1 MNPHDETDEALT
13 PEERALFDALPRERE
28 PGRLL
33 EERTVR
39 ALREAGLVRPAAP
52 AVASPAARR
61 LRFPAAWISGAM
73 AAGLA
78 LFLGG
83 LATGQYLGQKNA
95 TALVTDMRRQDAQQA
110 ALMVQ
115 QTGSAY
121 VQALSRL
128 ATVSDTSRGAQA
140 QQGRQAASTLLRAA
154 ADEVVRMS
162 PNDPVASG
170 ILAAFDRA
178 KVQQQAQQP
187 ARTDGTKQSVV
198 WF

>member
-1 MNPHDETDEALT
+1 MSRHDEERDEALT
-13 PEERALFDALPRERE
+13 PAEARAFAELPRERE
-28 PGRLL
+28 PGSLL

-39 ALREAGLVRPAAP
+39 ALRTRELLREAPPR
-52 AVASPAARR
+52 AARR
-61 LRFPAAWISGAM
+61 LRFPAAWISGAI
-73 AAGLA
+73 AAGIA

-83 LATGQYLGQKNA
+83 LATGQYLGGRQA
-95 TALVTDMRRQDAQQA
+95 DRMLSQIQRRDAQQA

-121 VQALSRL
+121 LQALSQF
-128 ATVSDTSRGAQA
+128 AQVADTSRGAQSA
-140 QQGRQAASTLLRAA
+140 QGREVASRMLRAA
-154 ADEVVRMS
+154 ANEVVKLN

-178 KVQQQAQQP
+178 AP
-187 ARTDGTKQSVV
+187 APGAAPRDTAARQNVV

>member
-1 MNPHDETDEALT
+1 MSPHEMDDDELT
-13 PEERALFDALPRERE
+13 PEEHALFAALPRERE

-39 ALREAGLVRPAAP
+39 ALRERGVLHAPAAET
-52 AVASPAARR
+52 RR
-61 LRFPAAWISGAM
+61 GLRFPAAWVSGAM
-73 AAGLA
+73 AAGIA

-83 LATGQYLGQKNA
+83 LATGQYMGARHAAEMVNA
-95 TALVTDMRRQDAQQA
+95 VQRQDAQNT
-110 ALMVQ
+110 ALLVQ
-115 QTGSAY
+115 QTGTAY

-128 ATVSDTSRGAQA
+128 SQVSDTTRGSS
-140 QQGRQAASTLLRAA
+140 QGGEVARQMLRQAAS
-154 ADEVVRMS
+154 EVVRIS

-178 KVQQQAQQP
+178 RTGP
-187 ARTDGTKQSVV
+187 ATTPRDSAGRQSVV

>member
-1 MNPHDETDEALT
+1 MSPHEMDDDELT
-13 PEERALFDALPRERE
+13 PDERAMFAALPRERD

-39 ALREAGLVRPAAP
+39 ALRERGVVRAP
-52 AVASPAARR
+52 EKPRRVIRFHPGWMTGAV
-61 LRFPAAWISGAM
+61 

-83 LATGQYLGQKNA
+83 LATGQYLA
-95 TALVTDMRRQDAQQA
+95 TRNVGEVVAAVQAHDQRQA
-110 ALMVQ
+110 AQLVQ

-121 VQALSRL
+121 IQAL
-128 ATVSDTSRGAQA
+128 ATLSQVSNTSAGAQG
-140 QQGRQAASTLLRAA
+140 QQGREVASSMLRAA
-154 ADEVVRMS
+154 ANEVVRMN
-162 PNDPVASG
+162 PNDPVATG

-178 KVQQQAQQP
+178 GVQRRAAAQP
-187 ARTDGTKQSVV
+187 DTAAKQSVV

>member
-1 MNPHDETDEALT
+1 MSPHEMDDELT
-13 PEERALFDALPRERE
+13 PDERALFAALPRERD

-39 ALREAGLVRPAAP
+39 ALRDRGVVHAPGKPRRVIRFRPGWMTG
-52 AVASPAARR
+52 AV
-61 LRFPAAWISGAM
+61 

-83 LATGQYLGQKNA
+83 LTTGQYLATRNMGQVVA
-95 TALVTDMRRQDAQQA
+95 AVQAHDQRQA
-110 ALMVQ
+110 AQLVQ

-121 VQALSRL
+121 IQAL
-128 ATVSDTSRGAQA
+128 ATLSQVSNTTAGAQG
-140 QQGRQAASTLLRAA
+140 QQGREVASSMLRAA
-154 ADEVVRMS
+154 ADEVVRMN
-162 PNDPVASG
+162 PNDPVATG

-178 KVQQQAQQP
+178 GVQQQAATKP
-187 ARTDGTKQSVV
+187 DTAGKQSVV

>member
-1 MNPHDETDEALT
+1 MNPLEMDDELT
-13 PEERALFDALPRERE
+13 PDERERFAALPRERD

-39 ALREAGLVRPAAP
+39 ALRERGLVHAP
-52 AVASPAARR
+52 AKPRR
-61 LRFPAAWISGAM
+61 VIRFHPGWLTGAV

-83 LATGQYLGQKNA
+83 LTTGQYLATRNMGEMVAVVQQHDQK
-95 TALVTDMRRQDAQQA
+95 QA
-110 ALMVQ
+110 ALLVQ

-121 VQALSRL
+121 VQALAKLSQ
-128 ATVSDTSRGAQA
+128 ASNTAAGA
-140 QQGRQAASTLLRAA
+140 QGRQGREVASSMLRAA
-154 ADEVVRMS
+154 ADELVRMN
-162 PNDPVASG
+162 PNDPVATG

-178 KVQQQAQQP
+178 GVQRRDA
-187 ARTDGTKQSVV
+187 ARPDTAGKQRVV

>member
-1 MNPHDETDEALT
+1 MDDDLT
-13 PEERALFDALPRERE
+13 PEERAMFAALPRERE

-39 ALREAGLVRPAAP
+39 ALRERGLLQAAASP
-52 AVASPAARR
+52 AVARPRR
-61 LRFPAAWISGAM
+61 VIRFPAWLAGAI
-73 AAGLA
+73 AAGIA

-83 LATGQYLGQKNA
+83 LATGQYMA
-95 TALVTDMRRQDAQQA
+95 TRNVVAVVQQHDQQQA
-110 ALMVQ
+110 ALLVQ

-121 VQALSRL
+121 VQALARL
-128 ATVSDTSRGAQA
+128 SQASNTTAGRQGTQGREVAQA
-140 QQGRQAASTLLRAA
+140 VLRAA

-162 PNDPVASG
+162 PNDPVATG

-178 KVQQQAQQP
+178 GVQRAAAAGP
-187 ARTDGTKQSVV
+187 DTASKQSVV

>member
-1 MNPHDETDEALT
+1 MSLHDEMDEELT
-13 PEERALFDALPRERE
+13 PAERALFDALPRERE

-39 ALREAGLVRPAAP
+39 GLRERGLLQAP
-52 AVASPAARR
+52 TAARR
-61 LRFPAAWISGAM
+61 GLRFPAAWITGAI
-73 AAGLA
+73 AAGVA

-83 LATGQYLGQKNA
+83 LATGQYVASRNA
-95 TALVTDMRRQDAQQA
+95 TQMVTAVQQHDAQQA

-128 ATVSDTSRGAQA
+128 SQVSDTTRAGR
-140 QQGRQAASTLLRAA
+140 QQGREVATSMLRAA
-154 ADEVVRMS
+154 ADEVVRLN

-178 KVQQQAQQP
+178 NTQQARAQ
-187 ARTDGTKQSVV
+187 RDTTGKQSVV

>member
-1 MNPHDETDEALT
+1 MNPLEMDDELT
-13 PEERALFDALPRERE
+13 PDERELFAALPRERD

-39 ALREAGLVRPAAP
+39 ALRERGLVHAP
-52 AVASPAARR
+52 AKPRR
-61 LRFPAAWISGAM
+61 VIRFHPGWLTGAV

-83 LATGQYLGQKNA
+83 LTTGQYLATRNMGEVVAVVQQHDQK
-95 TALVTDMRRQDAQQA
+95 QA
-110 ALMVQ
+110 ALLVQ

-121 VQALSRL
+121 VQALAKLSQ
-128 ATVSDTSRGAQA
+128 VSNTPAGA
-140 QQGRQAASTLLRAA
+140 QGRQGREVASSMLRAA
-154 ADEVVRMS
+154 ADELVRMN
-162 PNDPVASG
+162 PNDPVATG

-178 KVQQQAQQP
+178 GVQRRDA
-187 ARTDGTKQSVV
+187 ARPDTAGKQRVV

>member
-1 MNPHDETDEALT
+1 MNPHDEMEPELT
-13 PEERALFDALPRERE
+13 PAERELFAALPRERE

-39 ALREAGLVRPAAP
+39 ALRERGLLHERTP
-52 AVASPAARR
+52 AVDARR
-61 LRFPAAWISGAM
+61 RFRFPAAWISGAI

-83 LATGQYLGQKNA
+83 LATGQYLGQQHTSEVVSQVQA
-95 TALVTDMRRQDAQQA
+95 RDAQTA
-110 ALMVQ
+110 ALLVQ
-115 QTGSAY
+115 QTGTAY
-121 VQALSRL
+121 VQALSKL
-128 ATVSDTSRGAQA
+128 TADTTGGANRQGREVA
-140 QQGRQAASTLLRAA
+140 QQMLKQA
-154 ADEVVRMS
+154 ADEVVRMN

-178 KVQQQAQQP
+178 GANRPAAQGDT
-187 ARTDGTKQSVV
+187 ASKQRVV

>member
-1 MNPHDETDEALT
+1 MSPHEMDHELT
-13 PEERALFDALPRERE
+13 PDEREMFAALPRERE

-39 ALREAGLVRPAAP
+39 ALRDRGLVHAP
-52 AVASPAARR
+52 GKPRRVIRFHPGWLTGAV
-61 LRFPAAWISGAM
+61 

-83 LATGQYLGQKNA
+83 LATGQYLATRNMGQVVAAVQAHDQK
-95 TALVTDMRRQDAQQA
+95 QA
-110 ALMVQ
+110 AQLVQ

-121 VQALSRL
+121 VQAL
-128 ATVSDTSRGAQA
+128 ATLSQVSNTTAGA
-140 QQGRQAASTLLRAA
+140 QGRQGREVASSMLRAA
-154 ADEVVRMS
+154 ADELVRMN
-162 PNDPVASG
+162 PNDPVATG

-178 KVQQQAQQP
+178 GVQQRAA
-187 ARTDGTKQSVV
+187 ARPDTAARQSVV

>member
-1 MNPHDETDEALT
+1 MSPHDEMDNELT
-13 PEERALFDALPRERE
+13 PAERALFDALPRERE

-39 ALREAGLVRPAAP
+39 ALRERGLVHAPAAP
-52 AVASPAARR
+52 ATARR
-61 LRFPAAWISGAM
+61 IRFPAAWVSGAI
-73 AAGLA
+73 AAGIA

-83 LATGQYLGQKNA
+83 LATGQYVASRNTTQ
-95 TALVTDMRRQDAQQA
+95 LVTAMQQRDAQQA

-115 QTGSAY
+115 QTGTAY

-128 ATVSDTSRGAQA
+128 SQVSDTTRAGR
-140 QQGRQAASTLLRAA
+140 QQGREVASSMLRAA
-154 ADEVVRMS
+154 ADEVVRMN

-178 KVQQQAQQP
+178 KTQAAP
-187 ARTDGTKQSVV
+187 AQRDTAGKQSVV

>member
-1 MNPHDETDEALT
+1 MSPHDEMDDELT
-13 PEERALFDALPRERE
+13 PEERAMFAALPRERE

-39 ALREAGLVRPAAP
+39 ALRERGLLHAP
-52 AVASPAARR
+52 AAARR
-61 LRFPAAWISGAM
+61 TVRFSAAWMSGAI
-73 AAGLA
+73 AAGIA

-83 LATGQYLGQKNA
+83 LATGQYVAGRNA
-95 TALVTDMRRQDAQQA
+95 TALVTEMRQRDAQQA

-121 VQALSRL
+121 VQALTRL
-128 ATVSDTSRGAQA
+128 SQVSDTSHAAR
-140 QQGRQAASTLLRAA
+140 QQGREVASSMLRAA
-154 ADEVVRMS
+154 ADEVVRMN

-170 ILAAFDRA
+170 ILTAFDRA
-178 KVQQQAQQP
+178 STQQSRAQ
-187 ARTDGTKQSVV
+187 RDTTGKQSVV

>member
-1 MNPHDETDEALT
+1 MNPHEMDGELT
-13 PEERALFDALPRERE
+13 ADERAQLAALPRERD

-39 ALREAGLVRPAAP
+39 ALRERGLVHAP
-52 AVASPAARR
+52 GKPRRIIRFHPGWLTGAV
-61 LRFPAAWISGAM
+61 

-83 LATGQYLGQKNA
+83 LATGQYLAARSVGNA
-95 TALVTDMRRQDAQQA
+95 VAVVREHDQRQA
-110 ALMVQ
+110 AQLVQ

-121 VQALSRL
+121 VQALARL
-128 ATVSDTSRGAQA
+128 SQA
-140 QQGRQAASTLLRAA
+140 SNTTAGVQGQQGREVASAMLRAA

-162 PNDPVASG
+162 PNDPVATG
-170 ILAAFDRA
+170 ILAAFDREG
-178 KVQQQAQQP
+178 
-187 ARTDGTKQSVV
+187 ARQRAAARPDTAAKQSVV

>member
-1 MNPHDETDEALT
+1 MSQHDDGMDPELT
-13 PEERALFDALPRERE
+13 SSERELFAALPRERE

-39 ALREAGLVRPAAP
+39 ALRERGLIQAP
-52 AVASPAARR
+52 AQSQPVRR
-61 LRFPAAWISGAM
+61 IPMAWMSGAV
-73 AAGLA
+73 AAGIA

-83 LATGQYLGQKNA
+83 LATGQYLGARNTEVIVGRVQQ
-95 TALVTDMRRQDAQQA
+95 RDAQTA

-115 QTGSAY
+115 QTGTAY

-128 ATVSDTSRGAQA
+128 SQVSDTTRGGG
-140 QQGRQAASTLLRAA
+140 QGREVARQMLRQAA
-154 ADEVVRMS
+154 DEMVRMN

-170 ILAAFDRA
+170 ILAAFDRG
-178 KVQQQAQQP
+178 AQQRRP
-187 ARTDGTKQSVV
+187 VTSDTTGQQRMV

>member
-1 MNPHDETDEALT
+1 MNPLEMDDELT
-13 PEERALFDALPRERE
+13 PDERERFAALPRERD

-39 ALREAGLVRPAAP
+39 ALRERGVLHAP
-52 AVASPAARR
+52 AKPRR
-61 LRFPAAWISGAM
+61 VIRFHPGWLTGAI

-83 LATGQYLGQKNA
+83 LTTGQYLATRNMGEVVTAVQQQDQK
-95 TALVTDMRRQDAQQA
+95 QA
-110 ALMVQ
+110 ALLVQ

-121 VQALSRL
+121 VQALAKLSQ
-128 ATVSDTSRGAQA
+128 VSNTANGAQG
-140 QQGRQAASTLLRAA
+140 QQGREVASSMLRAA
-154 ADEVVRMS
+154 ADELVRMN
-162 PNDPVASG
+162 PNDPVATG

-178 KVQQQAQQP
+178 GVQRRDA
-187 ARTDGTKQSVV
+187 ARPDTATKQRVV

>member
-1 MNPHDETDEALT
+1 MNPHEMDDELT
-13 PEERALFDALPRERE
+13 PEEHALFAALPRERE

-39 ALREAGLVRPAAP
+39 ALRERGVLQAA
-52 AVASPAARR
+52 AAETRRR
-61 LRFPAAWISGAM
+61 LRFPAAWVSGAI
-73 AAGLA
+73 AAGIA

-83 LATGQYLGQKNA
+83 LATGQYMGARHAAEMVNA
-95 TALVTDMRRQDAQQA
+95 VQRQDAQNT
-110 ALMVQ
+110 ALLVQ
-115 QTGSAY
+115 QTGTAY

-128 ATVSDTSRGAQA
+128 SQVSDTTRGSS
-140 QQGRQAASTLLRAA
+140 QGGEVARQMLRQAAS
-154 ADEVVRMS
+154 EVVRIS

-178 KVQQQAQQP
+178 RTGP
-187 ARTDGTKQSVV
+187 ATTQRDSAGRQSVV

>member
-1 MNPHDETDEALT
+1 MSPHEMDDELT
-13 PEERALFDALPRERE
+13 VEERAQLAALPRERD

-39 ALREAGLVRPAAP
+39 ALRERGLVHAP
-52 AVASPAARR
+52 GKPRRVIRFHPGWLTGAV
-61 LRFPAAWISGAM
+61 

-83 LATGQYLGQKNA
+83 LATGQYLA
-95 TALVTDMRRQDAQQA
+95 TRNVGEVVAAVQAHDQRQA
-110 ALMVQ
+110 AQLVQ

-121 VQALSRL
+121 IQAL
-128 ATVSDTSRGAQA
+128 ATLSQVSNTTAGAQG
-140 QQGRQAASTLLRAA
+140 QQGREVASSMLRAA
-154 ADEVVRMS
+154 ADEVVRMN
-162 PNDPVASG
+162 PNDPVATG

-178 KVQQQAQQP
+178 GAQRRAA
-187 ARTDGTKQSVV
+187 ARPDTAAKQRVV

>member
-1 MNPHDETDEALT
+1 MSPHDEMDDELT
-13 PEERALFDALPRERE
+13 PRERALFDALPRERE

-39 ALREAGLVRPAAP
+39 ALRERGLVRASAAAP
-52 AVASPAARR
+52 ARR
-61 LRFPAAWISGAM
+61 IRFSAAWVSGAI
-73 AAGLA
+73 AAALA

-83 LATGQYLGQKNA
+83 LATGQYVASRNTTQ
-95 TALVTDMRRQDAQQA
+95 LVTAMQQRDAQQA

-121 VQALSRL
+121 VQALTRL
-128 ATVSDTSRGAQA
+128 SQVSDTTRAGR
-140 QQGRQAASTLLRAA
+140 QQGREVASSMLRAA
-154 ADEVVRMS
+154 ADEVVRLN

-178 KVQQQAQQP
+178 KTQAAP
-187 ARTDGTKQSVV
+187 AQRDTTGRQSVV

>member
-1 MNPHDETDEALT
+1 MSPHEMEDDLT
-13 PEERALFDALPRERE
+13 PEERAMFAALPRERD

-39 ALREAGLVRPAAP
+39 ALRERGLVHAAAKP
-52 AVASPAARR
+52 RR
-61 LRFPAAWISGAM
+61 AIRFHAGWMSGAI
-73 AAGLA
+73 AAGIA

-83 LATGQYLGQKNA
+83 MSMGQHLATKSIA
-95 TALVTDMRRQDAQQA
+95 TTIEQHDQRQA
-110 ALMVQ
+110 AQLVQ

-121 VQALSRL
+121 VQALARL
-128 ATVSDTSRGAQA
+128 SQASNTTTGVQGQEGREVAQA
-140 QQGRQAASTLLRAA
+140 MLRAA

-162 PNDPVASG
+162 PNDPVATG

-178 KVQQQAQQP
+178 GAQKAAAAAP
-187 ARTDGTKQSVV
+187 DTASKERLV

>member
-1 MNPHDETDEALT
+1 MNPHDEMDELT
-13 PEERALFDALPRERE
+13 PEERAMFDALPRERE

-39 ALREAGLVRPAAP
+39 ALREQGLIRAGIAAP
-52 AVASPAARR
+52 AAVEAPQRR
-61 LRFPAAWISGAM
+61 AIRFPAAWISGAM
-73 AAGLA
+73 AAGIA

-83 LATGQYLGQKNA
+83 LATGQYVAQRNA
-95 TALVTDMRRQDAQQA
+95 TDIVAQVQKHDAQQA

-121 VQALSRL
+121 VQALTRL
-128 ATVSDTSRGAQA
+128 QQVSDTSTA
-140 QQGRQAASTLLRAA
+140 GRQQAREVASSMLRAA
-154 ADEVVRMS
+154 ADEVVRLN

-178 KVQQQAQQP
+178 RVQP
-187 ARTDGTKQSVV
+187 PGTQRDTTGKQSVV

>member
-1 MNPHDETDEALT
+1 MSPHDEMDDELT
-13 PEERALFDALPRERE
+13 AEERAMFAALPREAD

-39 ALREAGLVRPAAP
+39 ALRERGLLQAA
-52 AVASPAARR
+52 AVKPRR
-61 LRFPAAWISGAM
+61 VIRFHPGWMTGAI
-73 AAGLA
+73 AAGIA

-83 LATGQYLGQKNA
+83 ISTGQYMA
-95 TALVTDMRRQDAQQA
+95 TRNVVATVQQHDQRQA
-110 ALMVQ
+110 ALLVQ

-121 VQALSRL
+121 VQALAKLS
-128 ATVSDTSRGAQA
+128 QA
-140 QQGRQAASTLLRAA
+140 SNTTAGQQGQQGREVAQSMLRAA

-162 PNDPVASG
+162 PNDPVATG

-178 KVQQQAQQP
+178 GVQRATAAGP
-187 ARTDGTKQSVV
+187 DTASKQSVV

>member
-1 MNPHDETDEALT
+1 MSPHEMEDDLT
-13 PEERALFDALPRERE
+13 PEERTLFAALPRERD

-39 ALREAGLVRPAAP
+39 ALRERGLVQAAVRP
-52 AVASPAARR
+52 RR
-61 LRFPAAWISGAM
+61 VIRFHAGWMTGAI
-73 AAGLA
+73 AAGIA

-83 LATGQYLGQKNA
+83 LATGQYLGTRSMTTVMEQH
-95 TALVTDMRRQDAQQA
+95 DQRQA
-110 ALMVQ
+110 ALLVQ

-121 VQALSRL
+121 VQALANLSQ
-128 ATVSDTSRGAQA
+128 ASNTTAGAQG
-140 QQGRQAASTLLRAA
+140 QQGREVAQAMLRAA

-162 PNDPVASG
+162 PNDPVATG

-178 KVQQQAQQP
+178 GVRKAAAAP
-187 ARTDGTKQSVV
+187 DTASKERLV

>member
-1 MNPHDETDEALT
+1 MSPLEMDDELT
-13 PEERALFDALPRERE
+13 PDERERFAALPRERD

-39 ALREAGLVRPAAP
+39 ALRERGLVHAP
-52 AVASPAARR
+52 AKPRR
-61 LRFPAAWISGAM
+61 VIRFHPGWLTGAV

-83 LATGQYLGQKNA
+83 LTTGQYLASRQVDQVVAAVQAHDQK
-95 TALVTDMRRQDAQQA
+95 QA
-110 ALMVQ
+110 ALLVQ

-121 VQALSRL
+121 VQALAKLSQ
-128 ATVSDTSRGAQA
+128 VSNTPAGAQG
-140 QQGRQAASTLLRAA
+140 QQGREVASSMLRAA
-154 ADEVVRMS
+154 ADELVRMS
-162 PNDPVASG
+162 PNDPVATG

-178 KVQQQAQQP
+178 GAQRRAAAKP
-187 ARTDGTKQSVV
+187 DTAGKQRVV

>member
-1 MNPHDETDEALT
+1 MSPHEMDDELT
-13 PEERALFDALPRERE
+13 PDERARFAALPRERD

-39 ALREAGLVRPAAP
+39 ALRDRGLVHAP
-52 AVASPAARR
+52 GKPRRVIRFHPGWLTGAV
-61 LRFPAAWISGAM
+61 

-83 LATGQYLGQKNA
+83 LATGQYLAARSVDQVVA
-95 TALVTDMRRQDAQQA
+95 AVQAHDQRQA
-110 ALMVQ
+110 AQLVQ

-121 VQALSRL
+121 VQAL
-128 ATVSDTSRGAQA
+128 ATLSQVSNTASGAQG
-140 QQGRQAASTLLRAA
+140 QQGREVASSMLRAA
-154 ADEVVRMS
+154 ADELVRMN
-162 PNDPVASG
+162 PNDPVATG

-178 KVQQQAQQP
+178 GVRQAAG
-187 ARTDGTKQSVV
+187 ARPDTAAKQSVV

>member
-1 MNPHDETDEALT
+1 MSQHDEMDGELT
-13 PEERALFDALPRERE
+13 PAERAMFDALSRERE
-28 PGRLL
+28 PSRLL

-39 ALREAGLVRPAAP
+39 ALRERGLLQAP
-52 AVASPAARR
+52 VPQRR
-61 LRFPAAWISGAM
+61 ALRFPAAWISGAM
-73 AAGLA
+73 AAGIA

-83 LATGQYLGQKNA
+83 LATGQYLSQRNTTQMV
-95 TALVTDMRRQDAQQA
+95 TAMQQRDAQQA

-115 QTGSAY
+115 QTGTAY

-128 ATVSDTSRGAQA
+128 SQVSDTTRAGR
-140 QQGRQAASTLLRAA
+140 QQGREVATSMLRAA
-154 ADEVVRMS
+154 ADEVVRLN

-178 KVQQQAQQP
+178 NTQQARAQ
-187 ARTDGTKQSVV
+187 RDTTGNQSVV